1 MAKTRRGSG
10 AVKDA
15 PDALFVPREAG
26 GAARGGVEEASY
38 NRYSS
43 PMAHKKVLVAAVA
56 LAVGIVAW
64 ALVNLA
70 NGWVGF
76 AAVVPVGF
84 RGGAEAAIS
93 LARLFAVL
101 VLTVADGVGGRRRP
115 GRKAIA
121 VTVEGCP
128 ETAEGEWK
136 LFDG

>member
-1 MAKTRRGSG
+1 
-10 AVKDA
+10 
-15 PDALFVPREAG
+15 
-26 GAARGGVEEASY
+26 
-38 NRYSS
+38 
-43 PMAHKKVLVAAVA
+43 MAHKKVLVAAVA

-101 VLTVADGVGGRRRP
+101 VLIVAAQVEKQSRSPSRAARRRRRAS
-115 GRKAIA
+115 GSCSMDSAR
-121 VTVEGCP
+121 
-128 ETAEGEWK
+128 
-136 LFDG
+136 